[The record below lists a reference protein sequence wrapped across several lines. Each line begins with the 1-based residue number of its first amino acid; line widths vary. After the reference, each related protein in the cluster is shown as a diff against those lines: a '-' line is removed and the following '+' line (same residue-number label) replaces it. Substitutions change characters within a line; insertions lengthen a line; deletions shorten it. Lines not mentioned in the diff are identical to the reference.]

1 MSKRCRC
8 SVRDG
13 GQGERALARI
23 LGDFLCVNG
32 DLTRLSLYE
41 NEPTEVPAGLG
52 ELVDV
57 QEM

>member
-1 MSKRCRC
+1 VS
-8 SVRDG
+8 
-13 GQGERALARI
+13 GQLARI

-52 ELVDV
+52 ELLDV

>member
-1 MSKRCRC
+1 M
-8 SVRDG
+8 
-13 GQGERALARI
+13 ARI

-52 ELVDV
+52 ELLDV
-57 QEM
+57 QEMRVYVQTDRKTEGGTCVT